1 MTAPAPPRLEVRLRS
16 TQALRDAMQFARLN
30 VRELSAACGNPRYRS
45 TIGHLRSGHRPTC
58 SPHLA
63 ARIEHVLRLP
73 PYALFELRMPSTH
86 HIDTGQPRARK
97 AP

>member
-16 TQALRDAMQFARLN
+16 PQALQDAMYFARLN
-30 VRELSAACGNPRYRS
+30 VRELAAACGKQSYRS
-45 TIGHLRSGHRPTC
+45 TIGHLRSGHRNRC

-73 PYALFELRMPSTH
+73 PHSLFDLSMPSTH
-86 HIDTGQPRARK
+86 HVDTSYQKARK
-97 AP
+97 VA